1 MIGLVR
7 NLVIIIAVLTAVYA
21 ALSYLGRR
29 RAADKVRGDY
39 TKSQTPLS
47 EEAFLDA
54 GIAKYQKSLRRKLIV
69 GVYLIPLFFA
79 GLLIYL
85 AQYG

>member
-7 NLVIIIAVLTAVYA
+7 NLVIIIAVLTVIYWV
-21 ALSYLGRR
+21 LSYIGRR

-39 TKSQTPLS
+39 SAGKTELT
-47 EEAFLDA
+47 EDAFMDA
-54 GIAKYQKSLRRKLIV
+54 GIARYQKSLRRKLIV

-79 GLLIYL
+79 GVLIYL

>member
-1 MIGLVR
+1 MIGPVR

-29 RAADKVRGDY
+29 RAADEVRGDY
-39 TKSQTPLS
+39 AKSQTQLS

>member
-1 MIGLVR
+1 MIGFIR
-7 NLVIIIAVLTAVYA
+7 NLMIIIAVLTAVYWV
-21 ALSYLGRR
+21 LTYIGRR

-39 TKSQTPLS
+39 TSAKTDLS
-47 EEAFLDA
+47 EEAFMDA

>member
-7 NLVIIIAVLTAVYA
+7 NLVIIIAVLTAIYA

-39 TKSQTPLS
+39 ASAKTPLS